1 MLRLND
7 DFGTNGMDV
16 YDKTNEWF
24 VQVREQFEE
33 LNQHIIKAI
42 TDKNFTRSIELDSV
56 RQDILRELCL
66 IDPALINEE
75 FFSFIE
81 HCAQEN
87 AALISKVEDDMEIL
101 TYQTSK
107 QMRMQAAY
115 LR

>member
-24 VQVREQFEE
+24 DQVREQFEE

-42 TDKNFTRSIELDSV
+42 TDKNFTRSIELDSA

-75 FFSFIE
+75 FFYNFRFI
-81 HCAQEN
+81 
-87 AALISKVEDDMEIL
+87 S
-101 TYQTSK
+101 
-107 QMRMQAAY
+107 
-115 LR
+115 

>member
-42 TDKNFTRSIELDSV
+42 TDKNFTRSIELDSA

-66 IDPALINEE
+66 IDPALINIEE
-75 FFSFIE
+75 KYLLDESVNISAAILLRALSLINPNSFSYTSTFCLKIE
-81 HCAQEN
+81 
-87 AALISKVEDDMEIL
+87 S
-101 TYQTSK
+101 S
-107 QMRMQAAY
+107 
-115 LR
+115 

>member
-1 MLRLND
+1 
-7 DFGTNGMDV
+7 MDV

-42 TDKNFTRSIELDSV
+42 TDKNFTRSIELDSA

-75 FFSFIE
+75 FFPFITISPRKITTFIS
-81 HCAQEN
+81 N
-87 AALISKVEDDMEIL
+87 SKKVAL
-101 TYQTSK
+101 
-107 QMRMQAAY
+107 
-115 LR
+115 

>member
-1 MLRLND
+1 M
-7 DFGTNGMDV
+7 
-16 YDKTNEWF
+16 
-24 VQVREQFEE
+24 
-33 LNQHIIKAI
+33 
-42 TDKNFTRSIELDSV
+42 
-56 RQDILRELCL
+56 RELCL